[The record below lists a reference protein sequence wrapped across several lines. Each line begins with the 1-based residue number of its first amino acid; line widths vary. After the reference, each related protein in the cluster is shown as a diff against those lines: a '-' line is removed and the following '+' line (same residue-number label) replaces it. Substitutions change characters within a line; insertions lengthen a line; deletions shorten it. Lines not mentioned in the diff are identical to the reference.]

1 MEPKPTTLRPTVR
14 SFGPPSRQTEK
25 MTRRLRR
32 TWLPLARGWRMT
44 PRGIRMLQR
53 ITDPTDRVPVMR
65 GTAIERT
72 TLGGVRGEWVRG
84 PRARNASD
92 GSPVILYLHG
102 GGYVFGSPRT
112 HRNIVSRISHV
123 TGLPAFSADYR
134 LPPAWP
140 LPAPIEDAM
149 AVYRALLEDHDPSR
163 IVVAGDSAGGNL
175 THELAL
181 HLAEQGLPLP
191 AALVLLSPWSDLSVA
206 GASISSNGRQD
217 AFIPETALRRCARVA
232 AHGRPLDDWHVSPL
246 FAPDDLQRQ
255 LPPTLIQV
263 GAREV
268 LYDDGVRVA
277 DTLARCGVRTELDV
291 FEGTLHVAVAWLGTP
306 EAREALHRIAAFV
319 HAALPAD
326 APMPDVRGAAA
337 FEAAS
342 QETSEAPAGGADL
355 LPGHPGV
362 AP

>member
-1 MEPKPTTLRPTVR
+1 
-14 SFGPPSRQTEK
+14 
-25 MTRRLRR
+25 
-32 TWLPLARGWRMT
+32 
-44 PRGIRMLQR
+44 MLQR

-65 GTAIERT
+65 GTAVERT
-72 TLGGVRGEWVRG
+72 TLGGVPGEWVRG
-84 PRARNASD
+84 PRAQNAPD
-92 GSPVILYLHG
+92 GTPVILYLHG

-149 AVYRALLEDHDPSR
+149 AAYRALLEHHDPAR

-175 THELAL
+175 AHELAL
-181 HLAEQGLPLP
+181 HLAESGLPLP
-191 AALVLLSPWSDLSVA
+191 AALVLLSPWCDLSVA
-206 GASISSNGRQD
+206 GPSIRSNGRQD

-246 FAPDDLQRQ
+246 YAPDDLQRQ

-263 GAREV
+263 GAREI
-268 LYDDGVRVA
+268 LYDDGVQVA
-277 DTLARCGVRTELDV
+277 ETLARCGVRTELDV

-326 APMPDVRGAAA
+326 APKPAVRGAAA
-337 FEAAS
+337 VDAAS
-342 QETSEAPAGGADL
+342 DETSEAPPEGADL
-355 LPGHPGV
+355 LPGQPGV

>member
-1 MEPKPTTLRPTVR
+1 
-14 SFGPPSRQTEK
+14 
-25 MTRRLRR
+25 
-32 TWLPLARGWRMT
+32 
-44 PRGIRMLQR
+44 MLQR

-65 GTAIERT
+65 GTVVAPA

-84 PRARNASD
+84 PRARSAPD
-92 GSPVILYLHG
+92 GTPVILYLHG

-134 LPPAWP
+134 LPPAWS
-140 LPAPIEDAM
+140 LPAPVEDAL

-175 THELAL
+175 AHELAL
-181 HLAEQGLPLP
+181 HLAEAGLPQP
-191 AALVLLSPWSDLSVA
+191 AALVLLSPWSDLTVA
-206 GASISSNGRQD
+206 GSSIRSNGRHD
-217 AFIPETALRRCARVA
+217 VFIPESALRRCARVA
-232 AHGRPLDDWHVSPL
+232 ANGRPLGDWQVSPL
-246 FAPDDLQRQ
+246 YAPDELQRQ

-277 DTLARCGVRTELDV
+277 DVLARCGVRTELDV

-319 HAALPAD
+319 HAALPAGS
-326 APMPDVRGAAA
+326 PQPDVGGAAA
-337 FEAAS
+337 AEAAS
-342 QETSEAPAGGADL
+342 QETSEAPAGG
-355 LPGHPGV
+355 GPGV
-362 AP
+362 PGMAP

>member
-1 MEPKPTTLRPTVR
+1 
-14 SFGPPSRQTEK
+14 
-25 MTRRLRR
+25 
-32 TWLPLARGWRMT
+32 MT

-65 GTAIERT
+65 GTAVQPATI
-72 TLGGVRGEWVRG
+72 GGVPGEWVRG
-84 PRARNASD
+84 PRARNAPD
-92 GSPVILYLHG
+92 GTPVLLYLHG

-123 TGLPAFSADYR
+123 TGLPAFSAAYR

-181 HLAEQGLPLP
+181 HVAESGLPLP

-206 GASISSNGRQD
+206 GSSIRSNGNHD
-217 AFIPETALRRCARVA
+217 AFIPEMALRRCARAA
-232 AHGRPLDDWHVSPL
+232 AHGRPLDDWQVSPVY
-246 FAPDDLQRQ
+246 APDELQRR
-255 LPPTLIQV
+255 LPPTLVQV
-263 GAREV
+263 GAREL

-277 DTLARCGVRTELDV
+277 ETLARCGVRTELDV

-326 APMPDVRGAAA
+326 APKREVRGAAA
-337 FEAAS
+337 VDAAS
-342 QETSEAPAGGADL
+342 DETTEAPPESPGPVPGAGVT
-355 LPGHPGV
+355 P
-362 AP
+362 

>member
-1 MEPKPTTLRPTVR
+1 MEPRTTTIRPTVR
-14 SFGPPSRQTEK
+14 CFGPPSRQTER

-32 TWLPLARGWRMT
+32 VWFPLARGWRMT

-53 ITDPTDRVPVMR
+53 ITDPTERVPVMR
-65 GTAIERT
+65 GTQVRPA

-84 PRARNASD
+84 PRARAASD
-92 GSPVILYLHG
+92 DSPVILYLHG

-134 LPPAWP
+134 LPPAWT
-140 LPAPIEDAM
+140 LPAPIEDAL
-149 AVYRALLEDHDPSR
+149 AVYRALLEDHDPAR

-175 THELAL
+175 THALAL
-181 HLAEQGLPLP
+181 QLAEAGLPQP
-191 AALVLLSPWSDLSVA
+191 AALVLLSPWSDLTVTGS
-206 GASISSNGRQD
+206 SIRSNGAHD
-217 AFIPETALRRCARVA
+217 AFIPESALRRCARVA
-232 AHGRPLDDWHVSPL
+232 AAGRPLDDWHVSPL
-246 FAPDDLQRQ
+246 YAPDQLQAQ

-263 GAREV
+263 GAREL

-291 FEGTLHVAVAWLGTP
+291 FAGTLHVAVAWLGTP
-306 EAREALHRIAAFV
+306 EARDALHRIASFV
-319 HAALPAD
+319 HGALPDGAR
-326 APMPDVRGAAA
+326 PEVRGAAA
-337 FEAAS
+337 VEAAS
-342 QETSEAPAGGADL
+342 QETSDAPGGAV
-355 LPGHPGV
+355 PGVPGV

>member
-1 MEPKPTTLRPTVR
+1 MEPRTTPLRPTVR
-14 SFGPPSRQTEK
+14 SFGPASRQTER

-65 GTAIERT
+65 GTLVEAAE
-72 TLGGVRGEWVRG
+72 LGGVPGEWVRG
-84 PRARNASD
+84 PRARNAPD

-134 LPPAWP
+134 LPPAWT
-140 LPAPIEDAM
+140 LPAPIEDAL

-181 HLAEQGLPLP
+181 HLADEGLPQP

-206 GASISSNGRQD
+206 GASIRSNGSHD
-217 AFIPETALRRCARVA
+217 AFIPESALRRCARVA
-232 AHGRPLDDWHVSPL
+232 ADGRPLDDWRVSPL
-246 FAPDDLQRQ
+246 YAPDELQRQ

-263 GAREV
+263 GEREL

-291 FEGTLHVAVAWLGTP
+291 FAGTLHVAVAWLGTP
-306 EAREALHRIAAFV
+306 EAREALHRIASFV
-319 HAALPAD
+319 HAALPGD
-326 APMPDVRGAAA
+326 APKPAVRGVAAVD
-337 FEAAS
+337 AAS
-342 QETSEAPAGGADL
+342 QETSESPVAGG
-355 LPGHPGV
+355 PGVPGV

>member
-1 MEPKPTTLRPTVR
+1 MEPETTTARPTVR
-14 SFGPPSRQTEK
+14 NFGPPSRQTER

-32 TWLPLARGWRMT
+32 TWFPLARGWRMT

-65 GTAIERT
+65 GTLVEPT

-84 PRARNASD
+84 PRAREAPD
-92 GSPVILYLHG
+92 GSPVVLYLHG

-134 LPPAWP
+134 LPPAWK
-140 LPAPIEDAM
+140 LPAPVEDAL

-175 THELAL
+175 THALAL
-181 HLAEQGLPLP
+181 RLAEAGLPRP
-191 AALVLLSPWSDLSVA
+191 AALVLLSPWADLAVA
-206 GASISSNGRQD
+206 GSSISSNGGHD
-217 AFIPETALRRCARVA
+217 TFIPETALRRCARVA
-232 AHGRPLDDWHVSPL
+232 ADGVPLDDWHVSPL
-246 FAPDDLQRQ
+246 YAPDELQRQ

-277 DTLARCGVRTELDV
+277 DVLARCGVRTELDV
-291 FEGTLHVAVAWLGTP
+291 FAGTLHVAVAWLGTP
-306 EAREALHRIAAFV
+306 EAREALYRIAAFV

-326 APMPDVRGAAA
+326 APKLAVRGSAAVD
-337 FEAAS
+337 AATDES
-342 QETSEAPAGGADL
+342 AAGANGGA
-355 LPGHPGV
+355 PGVPGV

>member
-1 MEPKPTTLRPTVR
+1 MEPETTTARPTVR
-14 SFGPPSRQTEK
+14 NFGPPSRQTER

-32 TWLPLARGWRMT
+32 TWFPLARGWRMT

-65 GTAIERT
+65 GTHVEPT
-72 TLGGVRGEWVRG
+72 TLGGVPGEWVRG
-84 PRARNASD
+84 PRARDAPD

-134 LPPAWP
+134 LPPAWT
-140 LPAPIEDAM
+140 LPAPVEDAV
-149 AVYRALLEDHDPSR
+149 AVYRALLEEHDASR
-163 IVVAGDSAGGNL
+163 IVVAGDSAGANL

-181 HLAEQGLPLP
+181 HLAEAGLPQP
-191 AALVLLSPWSDLSVA
+191 AALVLLSPWADLAVA
-206 GASISSNGRQD
+206 GASITDNGGHD
-217 AFIPETALRRCARVA
+217 TFIPETALRRCARVA
-232 AHGRPLDDWHVSPL
+232 ADGVPLDDWHVSPL
-246 FAPDDLQRQ
+246 YAPDELQRQ

-277 DTLARCGVRTELDV
+277 DVLARCGVRTELDV
-291 FEGTLHVAVAWLGTP
+291 FAGTLHVAVAWLGTP
-306 EAREALHRIAAFV
+306 EAREALRRIATFV
-319 HAALPAD
+319 HGALPAD
-326 APMPDVRGAAA
+326 APMPAVREVAAV
-337 FEAAS
+337 EAAS
-342 QETSEAPAGGADL
+342 DATSAGADVAG
-355 LPGHPGV
+355 PGIPGM

>member
-1 MEPKPTTLRPTVR
+1 MEPRTTTTRPTVR
-14 SFGPPSRQTEK
+14 RFGPPSRQTER

-32 TWLPLARGWRMT
+32 VWFPLARGWRMT

-65 GTAIERT
+65 GTLVEPAS
-72 TLGGVRGEWVRG
+72 LGGVPGEWVRG
-84 PRARNASD
+84 PRARSAPAD
-92 GSPVILYLHG
+92 APVVLYLHG

-134 LPPAWP
+134 LPPTWA
-140 LPAPIEDAM
+140 LPAPIEDAL
-149 AVYRALLEDHDPSR
+149 AVYRALLEDHDASR

-181 HLAEQGLPLP
+181 HLAEAGLPQP
-191 AALVLLSPWSDLSVA
+191 AALILLSPWSDLTVTGS
-206 GASISSNGRQD
+206 SIRSNGRHD
-217 AFIPETALRRCARVA
+217 AFIPESALRRCARVA
-232 AHGRPLDDWHVSPL
+232 ADGRPLGDWQVSPL
-246 FAPDDLQRQ
+246 YAPDELQSR

-277 DTLARCGVRTELDV
+277 DVLARAGVRTELDV

-306 EAREALHRIAAFV
+306 EAREALHRIASFV
-319 HAALPAD
+319 HAALPAG
-326 APMPDVRGAAA
+326 APQPEDRAAA
-337 FEAAS
+337 AEEAA
-342 QETSEAPAGGADL
+342 AGDASDGPSGG
-355 LPGHPGV
+355 PGIPGV